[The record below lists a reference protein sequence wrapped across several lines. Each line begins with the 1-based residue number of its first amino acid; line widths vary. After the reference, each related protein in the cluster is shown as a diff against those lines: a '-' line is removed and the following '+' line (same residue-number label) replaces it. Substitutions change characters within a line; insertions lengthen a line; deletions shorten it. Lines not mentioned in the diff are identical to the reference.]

1 MVCCN
6 INHVLEKTYLRL
18 NSSHLSQSSK
28 KNDLVN
34 YKICDPWKTFD
45 VKSLTGISRQVLCVQ
60 RLAKNCKELV
70 HNQEG
75 HGMAFHSSK
84 VKADLK
90 KLTPAPDRPRI
101 FMSNKTSKVVVVFP
115 NGDVVEGRQFLFPK
129 SKRMNFILIR

>member
-1 MVCCN
+1 MVCCT
-6 INHVLEKTYLRL
+6 IDHALEKTCF
-18 NSSHLSQSSK
+18 SSPDPSESSK

-34 YKICDPWKTFD
+34 YEVCDPWKTFD
-45 VKSLTGISRQVLCVQ
+45 LKSLTGISRQVLCVR

-70 HNQEG
+70 NNQDC

-115 NGDVVEGRQFLFPK
+115 NGDVVEGRLFAFH
-129 SKRMNFILIR
+129 RIMNVNFS